1 MNINMS
7 TSLLSTWL
15 RLFNLLKLTS
25 LLPYLELFSL
35 MVSQETETI
44 KKYCKKVTQNFPSQ

>member
-25 LLPYLELFSL
+25 LLPYLELFSQ